1 MKIVYPDYYPAFSCI
16 ADRCNHSCCIGWEI
30 DIDQDALTR
39 FQSAEGPMGQRLKE
53 NISLEGEPH
62 FILGEDER
70 CPFLNEKGL
79 CDLIL
84 YGGEEILCQI
94 CTDHPR
100 FRNFLPGRTEI
111 GVGLCCEA
119 AGQLILSRK
128 QPVKLCSDG
137 TEGET
142 DPEAEA
148 LFSCVKRLFISHR
161 IEPVLSRKEQTPY
174 WSDSKAG
181 CRIFLLLSGRKFI
194 WTWNGWKKIGPA
206 FWKTCGIMAVL

>member
-1 MKIVYPDYYPAFSCI
+1 MKIVYPDYYPDFSCI

-94 CTDHPR
+94 
-100 FRNFLPGRTEI
+100 
-111 GVGLCCEA
+111 
-119 AGQLILSRK
+119 
-128 QPVKLCSDG
+128 
-137 TEGET
+137 
-142 DPEAEA
+142 
-148 LFSCVKRLFISHR
+148 
-161 IEPVLSRKEQTPY
+161 
-174 WSDSKAG
+174 
-181 CRIFLLLSGRKFI
+181 
-194 WTWNGWKKIGPA
+194 
-206 FWKTCGIMAVL
+206 